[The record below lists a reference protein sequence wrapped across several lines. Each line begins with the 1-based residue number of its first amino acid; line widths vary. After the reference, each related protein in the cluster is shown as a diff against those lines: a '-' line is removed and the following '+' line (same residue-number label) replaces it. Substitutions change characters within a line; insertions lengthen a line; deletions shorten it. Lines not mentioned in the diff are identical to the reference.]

1 MAVFLNDPLV
11 NRTEAHLVSKSLVVS
26 MALYSKRKRME
37 GVWATQMNHPSRR
50 QHERRRSSLVLLKT
64 TKHSTKGAS
73 VDLGSDSPPMPPV
86 RDPNKTALED
96 KTLVGTPLLLT
107 PIQFVETQSIVVELD
122 DSVVWIESDRAVL
135 LLRHSAGRPLLWQL
149 STPSGMVAVYF
160 EEKEAPTPMKARY
173 LRPWSASV
181 SAPAP
186 ALSLP
191 LLPLSTVVWE
201 KARFSVDTPVNLCC
215 CCCCRVQCK
224 GERDCR
230 QKRCC
235 QSVRDEHCS
244 LMLCR
249 CCSRCRCCCQQ

>member
-1 MAVFLNDPLV
+1 MAVFLNDPIV

-122 DSVVWIESDRAVL
+122 DCVVWIQSNRAVL

-149 STPSGMVAVYF
+149 SMPSGMVAVYF

-181 SAPAP
+181 SAPARHCLYRSFHYRQSFGKSP
-186 ALSLP
+186 LHYQHPFESLLLLLL
-191 LLPLSTVVWE
+191 LLP
-201 KARFSVDTPVNLCC
+201 RPVQ
-215 CCCCRVQCK
+215 RR
-224 GERDCR
+224 ERPPSET
-230 QKRCC
+230 KRPI
-235 QSVRDEHCS
+235 RP
-244 LMLCR
+244 R
-249 CCSRCRCCCQQ
+249 